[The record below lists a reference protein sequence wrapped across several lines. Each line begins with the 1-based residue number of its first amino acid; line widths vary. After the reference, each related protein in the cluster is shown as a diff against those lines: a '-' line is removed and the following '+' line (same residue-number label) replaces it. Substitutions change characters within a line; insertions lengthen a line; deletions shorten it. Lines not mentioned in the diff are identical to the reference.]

1 MDKPGVFAFPALER
15 VITGTPAA
23 EAVSAEVERLGGTKA
38 FILASRTLNRETA
51 VVEDLRLALGRRY
64 VGFDDA
70 IPAHTPRDRV
80 VVAANAA
87 RAAGA
92 DIIVTIG
99 GSTLA
104 DAGKMVKLCLAN
116 NVREFED
123 LEPLRRVI
131 HADGR
136 EDVPEMTPPTMPL
149 IHVPTTLSGAEF
161 YHSAGCTNP
170 RLNRKEG
177 FTHPKMIPQCVI
189 LDPAVTRHTPEW
201 LWLSTGVRAVDHA
214 VEGLCSVRPH
224 PISDGLAIHALRL
237 LPRALKRCKAAPDD
251 LDARFDCQ
259 IGMWASMMR
268 SYAGVPFGASHG
280 IGHVLGGTAKVP
292 HGMTS
297 CVLLPHVLR
306 YNKSVNAGRQAMVS
320 EAMGD
325 AATDAADAVAGLIED
340 LGLAGR
346 LRDVGV
352 QREDFAVIAANA
364 MHDHAVHTNPRR
376 IHGPDDVLEILEMA
390 W

>member
-1 MDKPGVFAFPALER
+1 METSGVFAFPALER

-23 EAVSAEVERLGGTKA
+23 EALSAEVERLGGTAA
-38 FILASRTLNRETA
+38 FILASRTLNRETS
-51 VVEDLRLALGRRY
+51 VVEDLRRALGQRT
-64 VGFDDA
+64 VGLDDS

-80 VVAANAA
+80 VAAANAA
-87 RAAGA
+87 RAAGT

-116 NVREFED
+116 DVREFED
-123 LEPLRRVI
+123 VDPLRRVI

-136 EDVPEMTPPTMPL
+136 EDMPEMVSPDMPS
-149 IHVPTTLSGAEF
+149 IHVPTTLSGSEF

-177 FTHPKMIPQCVI
+177 FTHAKLIPQCVI

-214 VEGLCSVRPH
+214 VEGLCSIRPH

-237 LPRALKRCKAAPDD
+237 LPGALKRCKAAPDD

-268 SYAGVPFGASHG
+268 SFAGVPFGASHG
-280 IGHVLGGTAKVP
+280 IGHVLGGTTNVP
-292 HGMTS
+292 HGLTS

-306 YNKSVNAGRQAMVS
+306 YNKTVNAGRQALVS

-325 AATDAADAVAGLIED
+325 ATIDAAEAVAALIESLD
-340 LGLAGR
+340 LPSS

-352 QREDFAVIAANA
+352 QREDFAVIARNA
-364 MHDHAVHTNPRR
+364 MHDHAVHANPRK
-376 IHGPDDVLEILEMA
+376 INGPDDVLNILEMA